1 MQKFEVTILG
11 CSSATPTSK
20 RNPSAQLINIA
31 DRYFLVDCG
40 EGTQMQLRR
49 YKIKFQ
55 RIGHIFISHMHG
67 DHYYGLMGLLSSM
80 HLLGRSADLHL
91 YGPPVLKEIIDMQY
105 KHSETRLH
113 YNLIF
118 HPLQQDSAVLIFEDE
133 KVTVHTII
141 LNHRIPCTGFLF
153 REKDKPRKI
162 SREKITE
169 FKIPYSEL
177 NNIKLGGDYVTKDG
191 LTIPNEKITGGPMPL
206 FSYAYCSD
214 TCYDEKVIEQVKQ
227 VDLLY
232 HEATFMDDME
242 GRAKET
248 FHSTTKQAAL
258 VAVRA
263 KVKKLMIGHYSARY
277 SDLQP
282 LLEEAQSV
290 FSNTVLALEGEKYN
304 IEALN

>member
-20 RNPSAQLINIA
+20 RNPSSQLINIA

-40 EGTQMQLRR
+40 EGTQVQLRR
-49 YKIKFQ
+49 FKIKFQ
-55 RIGHIFISHMHG
+55 RINHIFISHMHG

-91 YGPPVLKEIIDMQY
+91 YGPAVLKEIIDLQY
-105 KHSETRLH
+105 RHSDTRLH

-118 HPLQQDSAVLIFEDE
+118 HPLQNEKPELIFEDE
-133 KVTVHTII
+133 KLSVETII

-162 SREKITE
+162 SKEKIAE
-169 FKIPYSEL
+169 FKIPFTEL
-177 NNIKLGGDYVTKDG
+177 NKIKQGEDFVTKEG
-191 LTIPNEKITGGPMPL
+191 LRIPNEKITGGPVAL

-214 TCYDEKVIEQVKQ
+214 TCYDEKVIEQVKG

-232 HEATFMDDME
+232 HEATFMDDMQD
-242 GRAKET
+242 RAKET
-248 FHSTTKQAAL
+248 FHTTAKQAGS
-258 VAVRA
+258 VATKA
-263 KVKKLMIGHYSARY
+263 QVKKLIIGHYSARY
-277 SDLQP
+277 ADLAP
-282 LLEEAQSV
+282 VLAEAQTT
-290 FSNTVLALEGEKYN
+290 FPNTVLANEGEKYQ
-304 IEALN
+304 IVE